1 MNKYYIANDF
11 NRKYHAV
18 GRLWTLGAIILFIMI
33 PVAIGIHY
41 GVTPD
46 WRVFGTSAVIIPF
59 IINFLSGIVEPI
71 LYAPM
76 LGTNGEYLAFVTG
89 NLSNLKIPCVVKAH
103 EIYPTETGSEEHE
116 VISTVAVATSTLV
129 TVVIIAV
136 LVLCLAFSNLQKVVE
151 QNTWIMPAFSC
162 VVYALFGSLGGKYA
176 TKNPKL
182 SLIPA
187 GVVVVLSVVLGVT
200 GVGKSVGS
208 AYLFVGI
215 AVCLLFAIL
224 QIARDKRKQK
234 MKEEEERLAGI
245 ADTHELE
252 NQDVA
257 TSLKDGN
264 QAQTAEEEPEQKADE
279 QQVEDELQSQ
289 SDEVD
294 KDLEQVEDEQQSQPN
309 EIRGDDTQ
317 SQSDEVREDEQ
328 QSQSDE
334 VREVREVASDV
345 TDNDGI
351 GQVETEVCNCEGQS
365 DGDEVANDLQEQSE
379 NE

>member
-46 WRVFGTSAVIIPF
+46 WKVFGTSAVIIPF

-187 GVVVVLSVVLGVT
+187 VVVIVLSVVLGVT

-252 NQDVA
+252 NQDGT
-257 TSLKDGN
+257 TSLQDGE
-264 QAQTAEEEPEQKADE
+264 QAQNAEEEPEQKADE
-279 QQVEDELQSQ
+279 PLI
-289 SDEVD
+289 
-294 KDLEQVEDEQQSQPN
+294 EDEQP
-309 EIRGDDTQ
+309 
-317 SQSDEVREDEQ
+317 SQSDEVRRDKPLIENDTQNKQDEVPEQ
-328 QSQSDE
+328 QIVDDTQSKQDE
-334 VREVREVASDV
+334 VLEVLE
-345 TDNDGI
+345 
-351 GQVETEVCNCEGQS
+351 
-365 DGDEVANDLQEQSE
+365 DEVACDIQDRSE